1 MAVVFNAVL
10 VSLSS
15 VFSLCPYNSV
25 PIQVLANS
33 PPPGLQ
39 NLKEQMGTKDSKAAS
54 SQSLLVRYWY
64 IFVPCLLL
72 YMFNAGGPEQSGPA
86 PAAASGGR

>member
-1 MAVVFNAVL
+1 MANFEL
-10 VSLSS
+10 RG
-15 VFSLCPYNSV
+15 LCFVIVWSHNSV
-25 PIQVLANS
+25 PIQVLANN

-39 NLKEQMGTKDSKAAS
+39 NLKEQIGTKDSKAAA

-72 YMFNAGGPEQSGPA
+72 YMFSAGGPEQSGAAP
-86 PAAASGGR
+86 PAASRGR